1 MRPEDLRYH
10 ESHEWVRVEGD
21 IATVGITDYAVE
33 QLTDLVYV
41 ELPETG
47 AEVKAGET
55 FGEIESVKAVSDLIA
70 PVTGT
75 VEEVH
80 DALPDQL
87 DLLSSAPFTDGWLI
101 KVKMSDPGEAESLM
115 NLEAY
120 EKVIAEAEG

>member
-1 MRPEDLRYH
+1 
-10 ESHEWVRVEGD
+10 VRVEGD

-47 AEVKAGET
+47 AEVKANET

-70 PVTGT
+70 PVSGT
-75 VEEVH
+75 VEEIH
-80 DALPDQL
+80 EALPDQL
-87 DLLSSAPFTDGWLI
+87 DILSSAPFTDGWMI
-101 KVKMSDPGEAESLM
+101 KVKMSDPAEVDALM
-115 NLEAY
+115 DLAAY